1 MKEIINQIKVRCDE
15 VGLEMDRA
23 CQPIKVGPDVYMIS
37 ATRLN
42 ESCTRQGYCQEKRY
56 YAIVG
61 KYVVIIENGE
71 VIS

>member
-1 MKEIINQIKVRCDE
+1 MNEIIDRIRTQCDE

-37 ATRLN
+37 ATELN
-42 ESCTRQGYCQEKRY
+42 ESCTRQGFCQEKRY

-61 KYVVIIENGE
+61 KYVAIIRDGE
-71 VIS
+71 VVT